1 MDILTQYLDAL
12 VSLSREM
19 APFLL
24 LGFIVAGILHVY
36 VPAGAFNKWFGKKNL
51 KSVIYAALMGI
62 PLPLCSCG
70 VIPTGISIYKEGAS
84 KGATVSFLIST
95 PQTGVDSIMVT
106 YSLLGFPFAIAR
118 PFIAL
123 ITGVIGGL
131 LVNKTD
137 DEEESINKN
146 VIADEKTSS
155 SEIGRNKIKR
165 IWSYAFDEFLGDIA
179 DWLIIGLLL
188 AGVIAVMIPEEFFES
203 VYLKNE
209 FSSMLIVL
217 VASIPFY
224 VCATGSVPIAAA
236 LLMKGLNP
244 GAVLVFLMAGPATNM
259 ATMTVISKTLGK
271 KTLII
276 YIGSLV
282 IGSMAFG
289 LIINH
294 LFPRSF
300 FSVISTSTGHHSGSM
315 WMWVEWISVLFLSLI
330 LIRFYLMKFMN
341 FLNKKKGEK
350 NISAQSMTIGV
361 TGMTCE
367 NCAAR
372 VEASLLQLDNINESR
387 ANLQNGTVEIKGNHI
402 ELEELKS
409 SVEKVGYGFNKIEE

>member
-1 MDILTQYLDAL
+1 
-12 VSLSREM
+12 M

-24 LGFIVAGILHVY
+24 LGFFIAGLLHVY
-36 VPAGAFNKWFGKKNL
+36 VPAGAFNKWFGKRNL

-95 PQTGVDSIMVT
+95 PQTGVDSVMVT
-106 YSLLGFPFAIAR
+106 YSLLGLPFAIVR
-118 PFIAL
+118 PIIAL
-123 ITGVIGGL
+123 VTGVFGGWW
-131 LVNKTD
+131 VNKT
-137 DEEESINKN
+137 EEEEEIIKRVDSTPKES
-146 VIADEKTSS
+146 EKSGS
-155 SEIGRNKIKR
+155 GESKFKR

-188 AGVIAVMIPEEFFES
+188 AGGIAVLIPEEFFES
-203 VYLKNE
+203 VYLQNE

-271 KTLII
+271 KTLFI
-276 YIGSLV
+276 YISSLV
-282 IGSMAFG
+282 LGSVVFG
-289 LIINH
+289 FAINH
-294 LFPRSF
+294 LFPRSLF
-300 FSVISTSTGHHSGSM
+300 NVINISADHHAGSL
-315 WMWVEWISVLFLSLI
+315 WSWVEWISVLFLTLI
-330 LIRFYLMKFMN
+330 LTRFYVMKFMN
-341 FLNKKKGEK
+341 FLRKRKGEK
-350 NISAQSMTIGV
+350 LVSSESMVIDV
-361 TGMTCE
+361 SGMTCE

-372 VEASLLQLDNINESR
+372 VEASLLQLDHVNES
-387 ANLQNGTVEIKGNHI
+387 NVDLKTGTVEVKGNNI
-402 ELEELKS
+402 EVEELKS
-409 SVEKVGYGFNKIEE
+409 SVENVGYGFNKVVE